1 MENRSLL
8 SGTPLDG
15 IDYGVYTASLM
26 RRAAD
31 AGLLDERALAAMQ
44 EGLLGL
50 LRSQIEEITRGESSS
65 VPAETA
71 DQLMDD
77 IGYCIDVALKH
88 APTPQESLA
97 LLREHSM
104 DALYRMGTGLLD
116 REERACEGLLSR
128 VRATRTPTVN
138 EGYRILLDVTFPQY
152 LRDWKVRRHPGDF
165 VVLTEYPL
173 AREVSASGIFG
184 VRERLESLAL
194 ENRFCGRFAP
204 VLDGLLR
211 GWARQNRT
219 SPAEAYVNLFTITLQ
234 NLLLARLL
242 GREDAALGAGER
254 AGLEERLRPL
264 APEQRAALLLR
275 AAEGLIDSCA
285 FENARLNDYIR
296 EGAARFAGEVNRA
309 GGALTPFAVVA
320 EEDAPLLFIDG
331 ERLGND
337 AFSAVADEVLL
348 CDDAAHKAQIIREE
362 LRSLDDLCD
371 LLGAGCVYDDE
382 YAEIF
387 SSFDEA
393 TAALLLGRIRA
404 VWEEGALRPLDE
416 IEWQEAFANWF
427 NRLGADCRERIRTL
441 SKTLA
446 G

>member
-138 EGYRILLDVTFPQY
+138 EGYRILLDVTFPRY

-184 VRERLESLAL
+184 VRERLELLAL

-264 APEQRAALLLR
+264 AAEQRAALLLR

-285 FENARLNDYIR
+285 FENARLNNYIR

-331 ERLGND
+331 ERLDND

-348 CDDAAHKAQIIREE
+348 CDDAARKARIIREE

-371 LLGAGCVYDDE
+371 LLGAGCVFDDE

-404 VWEEGALRPLDE
+404 VWEERALRPLDE
-416 IEWQEAFANWF
+416 IEWQEAFADWF
-427 NRLGADCRERIRTL
+427 NRLGADCRERIRAL

>member
-116 REERACEGLLSR
+116 REEHACEGLLSR

-138 EGYRILLDVTFPQY
+138 EGYRILLDVTFPRY

-264 APEQRAALLLR
+264 AAEQRAALLLR

-331 ERLGND
+331 ERLDND

-348 CDDAAHKAQIIREE
+348 CDDAARKARIIREE

-371 LLGAGCVYDDE
+371 LLGAGCVFDDE

-404 VWEEGALRPLDE
+404 SWEEGALRPLDE
-416 IEWQEAFANWF
+416 IEWQEAFADWF
-427 NRLGADCRERIRTL
+427 NRLGADCRERIRAL

>member
-234 NLLLARLL
+234 NLLLARL
-242 GREDAALGAGER
+242 
-254 AGLEERLRPL
+254 RPL

-348 CDDAAHKAQIIREE
+348 CDDAARKAQIIREE

>member
-31 AGLLDERALAAMQ
+31 AGLLDKRALAAMQ

-116 REERACEGLLSR
+116 REEHACEGLLSR

-138 EGYRILLDVTFPQY
+138 EGYRILLDVTFPRY

-264 APEQRAALLLR
+264 AAEQRAALLLR

-285 FENARLNDYIR
+285 FENARLNNYIR
-296 EGAARFAGEVNRA
+296 EGAARFAGEVNHA

-331 ERLGND
+331 ERLDND

-348 CDDAAHKAQIIREE
+348 CDDAARKARIIREE

-371 LLGAGCVYDDE
+371 LLGAGCVFDDE

-387 SSFDEA
+387 SFFDEA

-416 IEWQEAFANWF
+416 IEWQEAFADWF
-427 NRLGADCRERIRTL
+427 NRLGADCRERIRAL

>member
-1 MENRSLL
+1 MCIRDS
-8 SGTPLDG
+8 
-15 IDYGVYTASLM
+15 VYTASLM

-138 EGYRILLDVTFPQY
+138 EGYRILLDVTFPRY

-173 AREVSASGIFG
+173 AREVSESGIFG

-275 AAEGLIDSCA
+275 TAEGLIDSCA

-331 ERLGND
+331 ERLDND

-348 CDDAAHKAQIIREE
+348 CDDAARKARIIREE

-371 LLGAGCVYDDE
+371 LLGAGCVFDDE

-387 SSFDEA
+387 SFFDEA

-416 IEWQEAFANWF
+416 IEWQEAFADWF
-427 NRLGADCRERIRTL
+427 NRLGADCRERIRAL

>member
-138 EGYRILLDVTFPQY
+138 EGYRILLDVTFPRY

-264 APEQRAALLLR
+264 AAEQRAALLLR

-285 FENARLNDYIR
+285 FENARLNNYIR

-331 ERLGND
+331 ERLDND

-348 CDDAAHKAQIIREE
+348 CDDAARKARIIREE

-371 LLGAGCVYDDE
+371 LLGAGCVFDDE

-416 IEWQEAFANWF
+416 IEWQEAFADWF
-427 NRLGADCRERIRTL
+427 NRLGADCRERIRAL

>member
-116 REERACEGLLSR
+116 REEHACEGLLSR

-138 EGYRILLDVTFPQY
+138 EGYRILLDVTFPRY

-173 AREVSASGIFG
+173 AREGSASGIFG

-264 APEQRAALLLR
+264 AAEQRAALLLR

-285 FENARLNDYIR
+285 FENARLNNYIR

-309 GGALTPFAVVA
+309 GGALTPFAGVA

-331 ERLGND
+331 ERLDND

-348 CDDAAHKAQIIREE
+348 CDDAARKARIIREE

-371 LLGAGCVYDDE
+371 LLGAGCVFDDE

-393 TAALLLGRIRA
+393 PAALLLGRIRA
-404 VWEEGALRPLDE
+404 SWEEGALRPLDE
-416 IEWQEAFANWF
+416 IEWQEAFADWF
-427 NRLGADCRERIRTL
+427 NRLGADCRERIRAL

>member
-138 EGYRILLDVTFPQY
+138 EGYRILLDVTFPRY
-152 LRDWKVRRHPGDF
+152 RRDWKVRRHPGDF

-264 APEQRAALLLR
+264 AAEQRAALLLR

-285 FENARLNDYIR
+285 FENARLNNYIR

-331 ERLGND
+331 ERLDND

-348 CDDAAHKAQIIREE
+348 CDDAARKARIIREE

-371 LLGAGCVYDDE
+371 LLGAGCVFDDE

-387 SSFDEA
+387 SFFDEA

-416 IEWQEAFANWF
+416 IEWQEAFADWF
-427 NRLGADCRERIRTL
+427 NRLGADCRERIRAL

>member
-184 VRERLESLAL
+184 VRVRRESLAL

-219 SPAEAYVNLFTITLQ
+219 SPAEAYVNLFTIALQ

-320 EEDAPLLFIDG
+320 EEDATLLFIDG

-348 CDDAAHKAQIIREE
+348 CDDAARKARIIREE

-416 IEWQEAFANWF
+416 IEWQEALANWF
-427 NRLGADCRERIRTL
+427 NRLGADCRERIRAL

>member
-26 RRAAD
+26 RRAAG

-173 AREVSASGIFG
+173 AREVSA
-184 VRERLESLAL
+184 LSL
-194 ENRFCGRFAP
+194 
-204 VLDGLLR
+204 
-211 GWARQNRT
+211 
-219 SPAEAYVNLFTITLQ
+219 IH
-234 NLLLARLL
+234 
-242 GREDAALGAGER
+242 
-254 AGLEERLRPL
+254 
-264 APEQRAALLLR
+264 
-275 AAEGLIDSCA
+275 I
-285 FENARLNDYIR
+285 
-296 EGAARFAGEVNRA
+296 
-309 GGALTPFAVVA
+309 
-320 EEDAPLLFIDG
+320 
-331 ERLGND
+331 
-337 AFSAVADEVLL
+337 
-348 CDDAAHKAQIIREE
+348 
-362 LRSLDDLCD
+362 
-371 LLGAGCVYDDE
+371 
-382 YAEIF
+382 
-387 SSFDEA
+387 
-393 TAALLLGRIRA
+393 
-404 VWEEGALRPLDE
+404 
-416 IEWQEAFANWF
+416 
-427 NRLGADCRERIRTL
+427 
-441 SKTLA
+441 
-446 G
+446 

>member
-173 AREVSASGIFG
+173 GRSPRAGSSACASGSS
-184 VRERLESLAL
+184 RSRWRTASAADSH
-194 ENRFCGRFAP
+194 RCWTACCAAGRAKTAP
-204 VLDGLLR
+204 
-211 GWARQNRT
+211 
-219 SPAEAYVNLFTITLQ
+219 PPP
-234 NLLLARLL
+234 
-242 GREDAALGAGER
+242 
-254 AGLEERLRPL
+254 RPM
-264 APEQRAALLLR
+264 
-275 AAEGLIDSCA
+275 
-285 FENARLNDYIR
+285 
-296 EGAARFAGEVNRA
+296 
-309 GGALTPFAVVA
+309 
-320 EEDAPLLFIDG
+320 
-331 ERLGND
+331 
-337 AFSAVADEVLL
+337 
-348 CDDAAHKAQIIREE
+348 
-362 LRSLDDLCD
+362 
-371 LLGAGCVYDDE
+371 
-382 YAEIF
+382 
-387 SSFDEA
+387 
-393 TAALLLGRIRA
+393 
-404 VWEEGALRPLDE
+404 
-416 IEWQEAFANWF
+416 
-427 NRLGADCRERIRTL
+427 
-441 SKTLA
+441 
-446 G
+446 

>member
-219 SPAEAYVNLFTITLQ
+219 SPAEAYVNLFTIALQ

-285 FENARLNDYIR
+285 FENAR
-296 EGAARFAGEVNRA
+296 ACF
-309 GGALTPFAVVA
+309 LT
-320 EEDAPLLFIDG
+320 
-331 ERLGND
+331 
-337 AFSAVADEVLL
+337 
-348 CDDAAHKAQIIREE
+348 
-362 LRSLDDLCD
+362 
-371 LLGAGCVYDDE
+371 
-382 YAEIF
+382 
-387 SSFDEA
+387 
-393 TAALLLGRIRA
+393 
-404 VWEEGALRPLDE
+404 
-416 IEWQEAFANWF
+416 
-427 NRLGADCRERIRTL
+427 
-441 SKTLA
+441 
-446 G
+446 

>member
-194 ENRFCGRFAP
+194 ENRVCGRFAP

-348 CDDAAHKAQIIREE
+348 CDDAARKAQIIREE

>member
-138 EGYRILLDVTFPQY
+138 EGYRILLDVTFPRY

-173 AREVSASGIFG
+173 AREVSESGIFG

-275 AAEGLIDSCA
+275 TAEGLIDSCA

-331 ERLGND
+331 ERLDND

-348 CDDAAHKAQIIREE
+348 CDDAARKARIIREE

-371 LLGAGCVYDDE
+371 LLGAGCVFDDE

-387 SSFDEA
+387 SFFDEA

-404 VWEEGALRPLDE
+404 VWEEVALRPLDE
-416 IEWQEAFANWF
+416 IEWQEAFADWF
-427 NRLGADCRERIRTL
+427 NRLGADCRERIRAL

>member
-1 MENRSLL
+1 
-8 SGTPLDG
+8 
-15 IDYGVYTASLM
+15 
-26 RRAAD
+26 
-31 AGLLDERALAAMQ
+31 MQ

-219 SPAEAYVNLFTITLQ
+219 SPAEAYVNLFTIALQ

-320 EEDAPLLFIDG
+320 EEDATLLFIDG

-348 CDDAAHKAQIIREE
+348 CDDAARKARIIREE

-416 IEWQEAFANWF
+416 IEWQEALANWF
-427 NRLGADCRERIRTL
+427 NRLGADCRERIRAL

>member
-219 SPAEAYVNLFTITLQ
+219 SPAEAYVNLFTIALQ

-320 EEDAPLLFIDG
+320 EEDATLLFIDG

-348 CDDAAHKAQIIREE
+348 CDDAARKARIIREE

-416 IEWQEAFANWF
+416 IEWQEALANWF
-427 NRLGADCRERIRTL
+427 NRLGADCRERIRAL

>member
-8 SGTPLDG
+8 NKATLDG
-15 IDYGVYTASLM
+15 IDYGAYTASLM
-26 RRAAD
+26 RQAAE
-31 AGLLDERALAAMQ
+31 AGLLDERALTSMQ

-88 APTPQESLA
+88 AATPQESLA
-97 LLREHSM
+97 LLREHPM
-104 DALYRMGTGLLD
+104 DTLYRMGTELLD
-116 REERACEGLLSR
+116 QEERACERLLSR

-204 VLDGLLR
+204 ALDGLLR

-219 SPAEAYVNLFTITLQ
+219 SPAEAYVNLFTIALQ

-242 GREDAALGAGER
+242 GREDASLSAGER

-264 APEQRAALLLR
+264 APEQRAALLQR
-275 AAEGLIDSCA
+275 AAENLIDSCA
-285 FENARLNDYIR
+285 FENDRLDGYIR
-296 EGAARFAGEVNRA
+296 EGAARFAGELNRA
-309 GGALTPFAVVA
+309 GGALAPFAVVA
-320 EEDAPLLFIDG
+320 AEDAPLLFIDG
-331 ERLGND
+331 ERLDND
-337 AFSAVADEVLL
+337 AFAAVAGEVLL
-348 CDDAAHKAQIIREE
+348 CDDAGRKAQIIREE

-371 LLGAGCVYDDE
+371 LLGAGCVFEDE
-382 YAEIF
+382 YAEVF
-387 SSFDEA
+387 SCFDEVSA
-393 TAALLLGRIRA
+393 SLLLSRIRA
-404 VWEEGALRPLDE
+404 AWEEGILRPLDE
-416 IEWQEAFANWF
+416 IEWQEAFAGWF
-427 NRLGADCRERIRTL
+427 NRLDSESRERIRSL
-441 SKTLA
+441 SETLA

>member
-138 EGYRILLDVTFPQY
+138 EGYRILLDVTFPRY

-264 APEQRAALLLR
+264 AAEQRAALLLR

-285 FENARLNDYIR
+285 FENARLNNYIR

-331 ERLGND
+331 ERLDND

-348 CDDAAHKAQIIREE
+348 CDDAARKARIIREE

-371 LLGAGCVYDDE
+371 LLGAGCVFDDE

-427 NRLGADCRERIRTL
+427 NRLGADCRERIRAL

>member
-138 EGYRILLDVTFPQY
+138 EGYRILLDVTFPRY

-264 APEQRAALLLR
+264 AAEQRAALLLR

-285 FENARLNDYIR
+285 FENARLNNYIR

-331 ERLGND
+331 ERLDND

-348 CDDAAHKAQIIREE
+348 CDDAARKARIIREE

-371 LLGAGCVYDDE
+371 LLGAGCVFDDE

-387 SSFDEA
+387 SFFDEA

-416 IEWQEAFANWF
+416 IEWQEAFADWF
-427 NRLGADCRERIRTL
+427 NRLGADCRERIRAL

>member
-138 EGYRILLDVTFPQY
+138 EGYRILLDVTFPRY

-173 AREVSASGIFG
+173 AREVSESGIFG

-275 AAEGLIDSCA
+275 TAEGLIDSCA

-331 ERLGND
+331 ERLDND

-348 CDDAAHKAQIIREE
+348 CDDAARKARIIREE

-371 LLGAGCVYDDE
+371 LLGAGCVFDDE

-387 SSFDEA
+387 SFFDEA

-416 IEWQEAFANWF
+416 IEWQEAFADWF
-427 NRLGADCRERIRTL
+427 NRLGADCRERIRAL

>member
-219 SPAEAYVNLFTITLQ
+219 SPAEAYVNLFTIALQ

-320 EEDAPLLFIDG
+320 EEDATLLFIDG

-348 CDDAAHKAQIIREE
+348 CDDAARKARIIREE

-404 VWEEGALRPLDE
+404 VGEEGALRPLDE
-416 IEWQEAFANWF
+416 IEWQEALANWF
-427 NRLGADCRERIRTL
+427 NRLGADCRERIRAL

>member
-138 EGYRILLDVTFPQY
+138 EGYRILLDVTFPRY

-275 AAEGLIDSCA
+275 TAEGLIDSCA

-331 ERLGND
+331 ERLDND

-348 CDDAAHKAQIIREE
+348 CDDAARKARIIREE

-371 LLGAGCVYDDE
+371 LLGAGCVFDDE

-387 SSFDEA
+387 SFFDEA

-416 IEWQEAFANWF
+416 IEWQEAFADWF
-427 NRLGADCRERIRTL
+427 NRLGADCRERIRAL

>member
-138 EGYRILLDVTFPQY
+138 EGYRILLDVTFPRY

-194 ENRFCGRFAP
+194 ENRFCRPVRAGAGTACCAAGAP
-204 VLDGLLR
+204 KPHL
-211 GWARQNRT
+211 
-219 SPAEAYVNLFTITLQ
+219 PAEAYVNLFTITLQ
-234 NLLLARLL
+234 NLLLAQPGSA
-242 GREDAALGAGER
+242 GRTR
-254 AGLEERLRPL
+254 RS
-264 APEQRAALLLR
+264 AP
-275 AAEGLIDSCA
+275 G
-285 FENARLNDYIR
+285 NAPGWRSGFAPSPPNS
-296 EGAARFAGEVNRA
+296 ARRCCCGPR
-309 GGALTPFAVVA
+309 
-320 EEDAPLLFIDG
+320 
-331 ERLGND
+331 
-337 AFSAVADEVLL
+337 
-348 CDDAAHKAQIIREE
+348 KA
-362 LRSLDDLCD
+362 
-371 LLGAGCVYDDE
+371 
-382 YAEIF
+382 
-387 SSFDEA
+387 
-393 TAALLLGRIRA
+393 
-404 VWEEGALRPLDE
+404 
-416 IEWQEAFANWF
+416 
-427 NRLGADCRERIRTL
+427 
-441 SKTLA
+441 
-446 G
+446 

>member
-26 RRAAD
+26 RRAAG

-184 VRERLESLAL
+184 VRERLELCDVPKFLRGLPITLIAASLVAVSFL
-194 ENRFCGRFAP
+194 GFNGI
-204 VLDGLLR
+204 VDGLL
-211 GWARQNRT
+211 A
-219 SPAEAYVNLFTITLQ
+219 
-234 NLLLARLL
+234 
-242 GREDAALGAGER
+242 
-254 AGLEERLRPL
+254 
-264 APEQRAALLLR
+264 
-275 AAEGLIDSCA
+275 
-285 FENARLNDYIR
+285 
-296 EGAARFAGEVNRA
+296 
-309 GGALTPFAVVA
+309 
-320 EEDAPLLFIDG
+320 
-331 ERLGND
+331 
-337 AFSAVADEVLL
+337 
-348 CDDAAHKAQIIREE
+348 
-362 LRSLDDLCD
+362 
-371 LLGAGCVYDDE
+371 
-382 YAEIF
+382 
-387 SSFDEA
+387 
-393 TAALLLGRIRA
+393 
-404 VWEEGALRPLDE
+404 
-416 IEWQEAFANWF
+416 
-427 NRLGADCRERIRTL
+427 
-441 SKTLA
+441 
-446 G
+446 

>member
-348 CDDAAHKAQIIREE
+348 CDDAARKAQIIREE